1 MLINQCT
8 DAIEAIGSALYSF
21 IIYMF
26 AILPLMFMV
35 YQSNANAI
43 VVTRK
48 EITVSTPEMGYLV
61 LVLVLKY
68 IFHVLVLVLVLG
80 T

>member
-48 EITVSTPEMGYLV
+48 EITVSTL
-61 LVLVLKY
+61 
-68 IFHVLVLVLVLG
+68 
-80 T
+80 